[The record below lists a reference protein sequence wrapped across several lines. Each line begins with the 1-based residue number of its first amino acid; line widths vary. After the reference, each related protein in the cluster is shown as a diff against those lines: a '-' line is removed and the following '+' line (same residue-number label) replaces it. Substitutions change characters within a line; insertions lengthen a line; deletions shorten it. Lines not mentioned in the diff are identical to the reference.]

1 MSANYDTTA
10 GEKGN
15 RSASSGS
22 RSFGEQSSRVADE
35 VQELGRVALSTA
47 GEAASSLKDKGQSA
61 LEAGREKAKMAKG
74 KFDDVVSENPMKAVL
89 IALGVGVVLGYALRR
104 RS

>member
-10 GEKGN
+10 DKTK
-15 RSASSGS
+15 S
-22 RSFGEQSSRVADE
+22 RSFGEQSSRVAEE

-47 GEAASSLKDKGQSA
+47 GEAAANLKDKGQAA
-61 LEAGREKAKMAKG
+61 LEAGRDKAKKAKG
-74 KFDDVVSENPMKAVL
+74 QFEDVVAENPMKSVL
-89 IALGVGVVLGYALRR
+89 IALGVGVVVGYVIRSR

>member
-15 RSASSGS
+15 RSAS
-22 RSFGEQSSRVADE
+22 RSFGEQSSRVAEE
-35 VQELGRVALSTA
+35 VQELGRVALSSA
-47 GEAASSLKDKGQSA
+47 GEAAANLKEKGQSA
-61 LEAGREKAKMAKG
+61 LEVGREKAKMAKG
-74 KFDDVVSENPMKAVL
+74 KFDDVVSENPMKSVL